1 MTLYNRFGGLKTV
14 SRHVED
20 IMSKGEDFRS
30 DSESK
35 LDEIK
40 EQVRKAQEFV
50 DACDGLMSDIRDFEA
65 LKSELE
71 SDYDADLD

>member
-14 SRHVED
+14 SSHVED

-50 DACDGLMSDIRDFEA
+50 EACEGLMTEIRDFEA
-65 LKSELE
+65 LKAELE
-71 SDYDADLD
+71 AEYDAELD